1 VAQRR
6 KSAFDISYVTITYR
20 SVFMGALGVLALA
33 ALVMFF
39 AFPDTSN
46 RVVLT
51 TQASVGKLLAKVGIS
66 GSASANP
73 NTEPGPQQAHFTN
86 IDGVVRVKKARTN
99 TWLVADYS
107 LALERDDVVQTSSEG
122 IARIAF
128 SDGTNYTVKPGGLIV
143 IQENSLNASQQTRV
157 AVQVNSGVVD
167 MATANTMARGS
178 ESAVIVAG
186 ATGKIDPESQV
197 TASADPRSDQNEI
210 LLRRGSG
217 QIVRG
222 SESVKLA
229 SSEKVTFKGDD
240 TRPMQKSKEIAPPIL
255 IEPPNLRP
263 VYTPPG
269 TKGVNFSWSEVEGA
283 HSYRIKIAR
292 TPYFAQPVV
301 INKLTNFSQ
310 VLVSDLQEGQYFWKV
325 QSVDENGKE
334 SADSETYRFSVVPRA
349 QDKAEILLELDNF
362 RQMGHVIEVRGRT
375 EPSARVMVNGQ
386 EVALI
391 NADGTFHHFTNQLP
405 TGENFITITAQN
417 AEGRAST
424 KTKMVDIK

>member
-1 VAQRR
+1 VQQRR
-6 KSAFDISYVTITYR
+6 KSVLQISYVTITYR

-46 RVVLT
+46 RVVLSS
-51 TQASVGKLLAKVGIS
+51 QANIGKFLNKLGVS
-66 GSASANP
+66 SSSSANQ
-73 NTEPGPQQAHFTN
+73 NIEPGPQQAHFTN

-99 TWLVADYS
+99 TWLTADYS
-107 LALERDDVVQTSSEG
+107 LALERDDVVQTSAEG
-122 IARIAF
+122 IARISF
-128 SDGTNYTVKPGGLIV
+128 SDGTSYTVKPGGLIV

-157 AVQVNSGVVD
+157 AVQVSSGVVD
-167 MATANTMARGS
+167 MTTTSGMTKGS
-178 ESAVIVAG
+178 QSEVIVG
-186 ATGKIDPESQV
+186 TATGKIDAESQV

-222 SESVKLA
+222 NETVKLA
-229 SSEKVTFKGDD
+229 SSEKVMFSADD
-240 TRPMQKSKEIAPPIL
+240 TRPMAKSKEIAPPIL
-255 IEPPNLRP
+255 IEPQNLRP

-269 TKGVNFSWSEVEGA
+269 TKGVSFAWSEVEGA
-283 HSYRIKIAR
+283 HSYRIKISR
-292 TPYFAQPVV
+292 TAFLTPLLF
-301 INKLTNFSQ
+301 NKLTNFSQ
-310 VLVSDLQEGQYFWKV
+310 VMVSDLQEGQYYWEV
-325 QSVDENGKE
+325 QSVDETGKE
-334 SADSETYRFSVVPRA
+334 SAESERYRFTVIAKA
-349 QDKAEILLELDNF
+349 QDKAEILLELDHF

-391 NADGTFHHFTNQLP
+391 NSDGTFHHFTNQLP

-417 AEGRAST
+417 AKGGVST
-424 KTKMVDIK
+424 KTERVVIQ